1 MDIDPVA
8 KKVLEGIVRHAV
20 PFGSSIVSIVEAIVN
35 SVEAELRH
43 SPPFEGQTKKESID
57 SAIDQKIKDKFG

>member
-1 MDIDPVA
+1 VDIDPAV

-43 SPPFEGQTKKESID
+43 RPPFEGQTKQESVD
-57 SAIDQKIKDKFG
+57 ASIDQKIKDKFG